1 MPGRGLHEGV
11 GVGALGEKAKGRGTV
26 VKNGRS
32 RSTYRTIECKCK
44 QVEAEGSRSIR
55 AQRTHG
61 QDGGQMAR

>member
-1 MPGRGLHEGV
+1 MLGRDLQEGQ
-11 GVGALGEKAKGRGTV
+11 GESGEKPKGRGTL
-26 VKNGRS
+26 VKNDRS